1 MNEICR
7 AQALTCQAAGDV
19 LELNSITSAL
29 AGERMSSALSFHSWL
44 RPWGFAPCS
53 PSPTHMGVIAQKLS
67 NWNQG
72 KGKAWNL
79 GKAEHS
85 CSELQTGCQ
94 LLQMKSPALESR
106 LSLGRPEGRRASR
119 GVWPGRTFL
128 WGRMCIYNLKGL
140 WHLTYSTCICTDLV
154 RGLIFLCGSKT
165 IFLFK

>member
-1 MNEICR
+1 MRGGQGLRLGYSYMGIFHLMAKCQGSLPGGTDWLYGLEIRKFQAAASVNEICR
-7 AQALTCQAAGDV
+7 APALTCQAAGDV

-29 AGERMSSALSFHSWL
+29 AGERMSSALSLHSWL

-85 CSELQTGCQ
+85 CSELQTGCR

-119 GVWPGRTFL
+119 GV
-128 WGRMCIYNLKGL
+128 
-140 WHLTYSTCICTDLV
+140 
-154 RGLIFLCGSKT
+154 
-165 IFLFK
+165 